1 MPPSNDDFEAAK
13 AHFLDGLR
21 CQEAGQFLQA
31 EQHYRASLQRLPGR
45 PSTLTN
51 LGATL
56 LALARPGDALPLLE
70 QATLAEPEHAEGW
83 LQQARALAQLGRL
96 PEALPCATRVT
107 VLQDS
112 LAEGWAL
119 RGALLKDLG
128 QPQAAAKA
136 LQRALEL
143 GAEPEVNGYLLA
155 SLTGAQAP
163 ARPPRGYV
171 EQLFDGYADTFDAQ
185 LVGQLQY
192 RAPQV
197 LAQLLAAH
205 GAQTVSS
212 ALDLGC
218 GTGLCGPH
226 LRPRAQRLLGVD
238 LSPRM
243 LALARARGVYDELLR
258 ADIVEHLQ
266 HDSQRHGLLVAAD
279 VFIYIG
285 DLAPVF
291 TGAARV
297 LQAGGLFA
305 FSVEEAPEAV
315 DYELRPSSRYAQSE
329 RYLHALALANGFEV
343 LQTVREPLRT
353 DQRIPVAGLY
363 LLLRTLG

>member
-1 MPPSNDDFEAAK
+1 MQTSSDDFEAAK
-13 AHFLDGLR
+13 AQFLDGLR
-21 CQEAGQFLQA
+21 CQQAGQFVQA
-31 EQHYRASLQRLPGR
+31 EQHYRASLRLLPGR
-45 PSTLTN
+45 ASTLTN

-70 QATLAEPEHAEGW
+70 QATQAEPGHAEGW
-83 LQQARALAQLGRL
+83 LQRAQALAQLGRL
-96 PEALPCATRVT
+96 PEALPCAERVT
-107 VLQDS
+107 ALQDL

-128 QPQAAAKA
+128 QPQAAASA
-136 LQRALEL
+136 LRRAIEL
-143 GAEPEVNGYLLA
+143 GAEPAVNGYLLA
-155 SLTGAQAP
+155 SLTGSEAP
-163 ARPPRGYV
+163 ARPPRAYV

-197 LAQLLAAH
+197 LAQLLAAQ
-205 GAQTVSS
+205 GSQPVAS

-226 LRPRAQRLLGVD
+226 LRPWAGRLLGVD

-243 LALARARGVYDELLR
+243 LALARERGVYDELLQ
-258 ADIVEHLQ
+258 ADIVEHLL
-266 HDSQRHGLLVAAD
+266 HDRDRHDLLVAAD

-291 TGAARV
+291 AGAARV
-297 LQAGGLFA
+297 LQTGGLFA
-305 FSVEEAPEAV
+305 FSVEEAREEV

-329 RYLHALALANGFEV
+329 RYLRALALANGFEV
-343 LQTVREPLRT
+343 LHLVREALRM
-353 DQRIPVAGLY
+353 DQRTPVPGLY
-363 LLLRTLG
+363 VLLRSSG